1 MGKVIVTIL
10 VIVGIILLVFLILR
24 EVMCWYWKIN
34 ERITLQQ
41 ETNLLLKK
49 LIDEEGSYTP
59 STETTFVDKKPVRE
73 EFCPICGH
81 KNEFGAEFCTNCS
94 QRIE

>member
-49 LIDEEGSYTP
+49 LIDKEVINIHTG
-59 STETTFVDKKPVRE
+59 ETISGEKKPTDE
-73 EFCPICGH
+73 MFCTNCGH
-81 KNEFGAEFCTNCS
+81 KIVFGAEFCTNCS